1 MSERKV
7 LVVGG
12 GIAGI
17 TAALEL
23 AACGV
28 KVTMLE
34 EGPSIGGRMIQL
46 DKTFPTL
53 DCSTCTLSPKMVEV
67 SLNKDIEILSWAKPL
82 AVKKTETGF
91 RATILKKPRYVDTK
105 KCTACGSCSPGCP
118 VVMKSE
124 FNMGTGP
131 RKAIYI
137 PFPQAIPNKASI
149 DKREDRPCKAACVD
163 ACPIHTNVLG
173 YLKHISEG
181 RFADAYMLI
190 RATNPFPSVCGR
202 VCYAPCETVCNR
214 GQLDDPLAIRDLK
227 RFAVDGFDV
236 NSLEVPQITKTGKK
250 VAVVGAGPAGLA
262 CAHALAV
269 EGHEVTVFE
278 ALPEP
283 GGMLRYAIP
292 EYRLPKEELRKEI
305 GYIEKLGVTIRCGTE
320 VGKDIT
326 IDALKNDFS
335 AIFIGTGAPTGLP
348 LNVEGE
354 GLSGVID
361 GIRFLRAV
369 NSNEPTK
376 LGEHVAVIGG
386 GNTAIDCAR
395 TAKRLGSRSVTLVYR
410 RTRDEMPAAQEEIDA
425 LLHEGIGIEFL
436 TTPVRFYGEGGNLA
450 RMECIRMELGE
461 PDESG
466 RRRPIPVKNSEF
478 SMAVDSVI
486 TALGQAAQTSFVG
499 GLGVS
504 LAGNGTIKVD
514 LLTGVTNVE
523 GVFAGGDVCTG
534 PAYVVDAIA
543 AGQKAALSIN
553 RYLKGEPVD
562 AGNERKKP
570 ERLTEP
576 EKADLAARFPR
587 SERVRM
593 PEQKVEE
600 RITNFK
606 EVAAGYTPL
615 EARAEASRCLAGH
628 MEGCIQCG
636 ECDRLCEVKA
646 VDLTMQDEIA
656 DLEFDAIVL
665 APGFDVYDPTEKR
678 EYGYGTLDG
687 VVTGIEFERICSVTG
702 PTGGDILINGRVPKR
717 FYFIQCVG
725 SRDRQGGARFCSRV
739 CCMYTAKH
747 ASIVRDRI
755 SDAQIYVSYID
766 VRAYGK
772 GYEEFYKRTQ
782 EGGTFYIRGI
792 PGEITKTENGLLVKV
807 EDMLS
812 GEMLEVEV
820 DVVVLAAGVRPHKG
834 VEELCS
840 IMSVERDEY
849 GFIRTDSINPSWTN
863 VDGIFACGMA
873 SGPKDIPDTVA
884 SAGEAAASCL
894 EYIMADG
901 ERLEAGARP

>member
-1 MSERKV
+1 MSEKKV

-23 AACGV
+23 ASCGV

-67 SLNKDIEILSWAKPL
+67 SLNKDIEILSWAQPL
-82 AVKKTETGF
+82 AVKKSETGF
-91 RATILKKPRYVDTK
+91 QVTLLKKARYVDTK

-202 VCYAPCETVCNR
+202 VCYAPCEEVCNR
-214 GQLDDPLAIRDLK
+214 GQLDGSLAIRDLK
-227 RFAVDGFDV
+227 RFAVDRFDV
-236 NSLEVPQITKTGKK
+236 HSLEIPQITKTGKS

-278 ALPEP
+278 ALPES

-326 IDALKNDFS
+326 IDALKNDFD
-335 AIFIGTGAPTGLP
+335 ALFIGTGAPKGLP
-348 LNVEGE
+348 LNVGGE
-354 GLSGVID
+354 DLSGVID

-369 NSNEPTK
+369 NSSEPVR
-376 LGEHVAVIGG
+376 LGEQVAVIGG

-395 TAKRLGSRSVTLVYR
+395 TAKRLGSGSVTLVYR
-410 RTRDEMPAAQEEIDA
+410 RTRDEMPAAREEIDA

-436 TTPVRFYGEGGNLA
+436 TTPKRFYGENGNLS

-466 RRRPIPVKNSEF
+466 RRRPVPVRDSEF
-478 SMAVDSVI
+478 SIPVDSVI
-486 TALGQAAQTSFVG
+486 TALGQATQTSFTEG
-499 GLGVS
+499 IGLS

-514 LLTGVTNVE
+514 SLTGVTNVQ

-543 AGQKAALSIN
+543 AGQRAALSISN
-553 RYLKGEPVD
+553 YLKGEAVA

-570 ERLTEP
+570 EKLTEP
-576 EKADLAARFPR
+576 EKAELTARFLR
-587 SERVRM
+587 SERVVM
-593 PEQKVEE
+593 PEQNVEE
-600 RITNFK
+600 RVTNFK
-606 EVAAGYTPL
+606 EVAIGYSPM

-646 VDLTMQDEIA
+646 VDLAMQDEIV
-656 DLEFDAIVL
+656 DIEVDSIVL

-702 PTGGDILINGRVPKR
+702 PTGGDVLLHGKVPKR

-725 SRDRQGGARFCSRV
+725 SRDRQSGARFCSRV

-747 ASIVRDRI
+747 ASIVKDRI

-792 PGEITKTENGLLVKV
+792 PGEVTKTENGLLVKV

-812 GEMLEVEV
+812 GEMLEIEV
-820 DVVVLAAGVRPHKG
+820 DLVVLAAGVRPHKG
-834 VEELCS
+834 MEELCS
-840 IMSVERDEY
+840 IMSVEKDEY
-849 GFIRTDSINPSWTN
+849 GFIRTNSINPSWTN
-863 VDGIFACGMA
+863 VDGIFVCGTA

-901 ERLEAGARP
+901 ERLEASGQ

>member
-1 MSERKV
+1 MSEKKV

-23 AACGV
+23 ASCGV
-28 KVTMLE
+28 HVTLLE
-34 EGPSIGGRMIQL
+34 AGPSIGGRMIQL

-53 DCSTCTLSPKMVEV
+53 DCSTCVLSPKMVEV
-67 SLNKDIEILSWAKPL
+67 SLNHDIEILSWAKPL
-82 AVKKTETGF
+82 AVKKRGTGF
-91 RATILKKPRYVDTK
+91 QVTILKKTRYVDTK

-202 VCYAPCETVCNR
+202 VCYAPCEGVCNR

-227 RFAVDGFDV
+227 RFAVDRFDV
-236 NSLEVPQITKTGKK
+236 NSLDVPQITKTEKK
-250 VAVVGAGPAGLA
+250 VAVIGAGPAGLA
-262 CAHALAV
+262 CAHDLAV

-305 GYIEKLGVTIRCGTE
+305 GYIEKLGVTIRCRTE
-320 VGKDIT
+320 VGKDST
-326 IDALKNDFS
+326 IDTIKNDFD
-335 AIFIGTGAPTGLP
+335 AIFIGTGAPKGLP

-354 GLSGVID
+354 DLPGVID

-369 NSNEPTK
+369 NSSETVRTGKNI
-376 LGEHVAVIGG
+376 AVIGG

-395 TAKRLGSRSVTLVYR
+395 TAKRLGSESVKLIYR
-410 RTRDEMPAAQEEIDA
+410 RTRDEMPAAHEEIEA
-425 LLHEGIGIEFL
+425 LLHEGIEMQFL
-436 TTPVRFYGEGGNLA
+436 TTPVHFYGENGNLS

-461 PDESG
+461 PDASG
-466 RRRPIPVKNSEF
+466 RKRPVPVKNSGF
-478 SMAVDSVI
+478 SIPVDSVI
-486 TALGQAAQTSFVG
+486 TALGQATQTSFTEGIRV
-499 GLGVS
+499 L
-504 LAGNGTIKVD
+504 LKKNGTIQVD
-514 LLTGVTNVE
+514 PLTGVTNIE

-543 AGQKAALSIN
+543 AGQRAAFSMS
-553 RYLKGEPVD
+553 RYLKGEEVTA
-562 AGNERKKP
+562 AGEIRKP
-570 ERLTEP
+570 EKLTEA
-576 EKADLAARFPR
+576 EVADLTTRFPR
-587 SERVRM
+587 LERISM
-593 PEQKVEE
+593 PEGKVEE
-600 RITNFK
+600 RVTDFS
-606 EVAAGYTPL
+606 EVAIGYSSE
-615 EARAEASRCLAGH
+615 EACAEASRCLAGQI
-628 MEGCIQCG
+628 EGCIQCG

-646 VDLTMQDEIA
+646 IDHTMRDEIV
-656 DLEFDAIVL
+656 DMEYDSIVL
-665 APGFDVYDPTEKR
+665 APGFDLYDPTEKR
-678 EYGYGTLDG
+678 EYGYGTLEG
-687 VVTGIEFERICSVTG
+687 VITGIEFERICSVTG
-702 PTGGDILINGRVPKR
+702 PTGGDILLNGKVPKR

-725 SRDRQGGARFCSRV
+725 SRDRQSGARFCSRV

-747 ASIVRDRI
+747 ASIVKDRI
-755 SDAQIYVSYID
+755 KDAQIYVSYID

-772 GYEEFYKRTQ
+772 GYEEFYKSTQ
-782 EGGTFYIRGI
+782 ESGTFYIRGI
-792 PGEITKTENGLLVKV
+792 PGEITKSENGLLVRV

-812 GEMLEVEV
+812 GELLEIEV
-820 DVVVLAAGVRPHKG
+820 DLVVLATGVRPHEG
-834 VEELCS
+834 TEELCN
-840 IMSVERDEY
+840 IMSIERDEY
-849 GFIRTDSINPSWTN
+849 GFIRVDSINPSRTN
-863 VDGIFACGMA
+863 VDGIFVCGMA

-884 SAGEAAASCL
+884 SGGEAAARCM
-894 EYIMADG
+894 EYI
-901 ERLEAGARP
+901 RQ